1 MSGNTESITMVLEIA
16 KQMIPWEIQTISAD
30 VDGFGRTVIIAYFKN
45 GKKLGLSY
53 QTDDEYRSYLDDLC
67 GRTKD
72 ETANTGAG
80 SESGTDKAV

>member
-1 MSGNTESITMVLEIA
+1 MSGNMESIDIAIGIA

-45 GKKLGLSY
+45 GKKLDLSY
-53 QTDDEYRSYLDDLC
+53 QTEDEYRSYLDDLC

-72 ETANTGAG
+72 ADAGAG
-80 SESGTDKAV
+80 DTSDD

>member
-1 MSGNTESITMVLEIA
+1 MSGNMESITMVLEIA

-45 GKKLGLSY
+45 GKKLDLSY
-53 QTDDEYRSYLDDLC
+53 QTDDEYKAYLDDPC

-72 ETANTGAG
+72 ANTGAG
-80 SESGTDKAV
+80 SADHGETAV